1 MFLNKG
7 SEVFDWLFFF
17 VNRGYPRAIFI
28 FLYLYCISEWGYKI
42 ELAIYYRF
50 EFTILFYNR
59 LTYYIYTTSNI
70 IPIENST
77 HKIITLDY
85 PNGSL
90 CNENHFVICLCSFL
104 WTFAWTCVL
113 VQILLSLMTR
123 TNDTGSLIAR
133 GWWLFGGV

>member
-59 LTYYIYTTSNI
+59 RCTNMYT
-70 IPIENST
+70 IPKENST
-77 HKIITLDY
+77 HKIIILDC

-123 TNDTGSLIAR
+123 TNSTGSLRAR
-133 GWWLFGGV
+133 GWWVFGWV

>member
-42 ELAIYYRF
+42 ELAVYDRF
-50 EFTILFYNR
+50 EFPVLFYNR
-59 LTYYIYTTSNI
+59 LIISNI
-70 IPIENST
+70 IPIENRT
-77 HKIITLDY
+77 HKTIILYY

-123 TNDTGSLIAR
+123 TNNTGSLRAR
-133 GWWLFGGV
+133 GWWLFGWV